1 VATLVSDNIQMLYF
15 RQQVDLLLSERHNR
29 TTGVEGDSLD
39 GYNLYNKA
47 GSLDSSA
54 RLVTVFE
61 ED

>member
-1 VATLVSDNIQMLYF
+1 LS
-15 RQQVDLLLSERHNR
+15 SERHNR

-54 RLVTVFE
+54 RLVAVFE